1 MGKLNAFYIDKEGQ
15 IISEESFLD
24 VNVTDVG
31 ENASEHT
38 RIAKCIIDKD
48 EDLKKDFEKTRWRE
62 EKRYDLFLIEK
73 GYVAVGCFEIEGG
86 VVLYNSSLI
95 SDKQKEKIEEYNKN
109 KYMLADY
116 VESNTLSNLDES
128 EEEPKN
134 LEAESDGR

>member
-1 MGKLNAFYIDKEGQ
+1 MGNLNAFYIDKEGQ
-15 IISEESFLD
+15 IISEESFSD
-24 VNVTDVG
+24 INVTDVG

-38 RIAKCIIDKD
+38 RIAKFIIDQD
-48 EDLKKDFEKTRWRE
+48 EDLKKDFENTRWR
-62 EKRYDLFLIEK
+62 KDRRYDLFLIEK

-116 VESNTLSNLDES
+116 GESNTLSKLDES
-128 EEEPKN
+128 EKEPKN

>member
-1 MGKLNAFYIDKEGQ
+1 MEKLNAFYIDKEGQ
-15 IISEESFLD
+15 IISEESFSD
-24 VNVTDVG
+24 INVTDVG

-38 RIAKCIIDKD
+38 RIAKFIIDQD
-48 EDLKKDFEKTRWRE
+48 EDLKKDFENTRWR
-62 EKRYDLFLIEK
+62 KDRRYDLFLIEK

-116 VESNTLSNLDES
+116 GESNTLSKLDES
-128 EEEPKN
+128 EKEPKN